1 MELVKQRDN
10 VFDNLKAILIIL
22 VVFGHIITFL
32 GLGGTFIRVDI
43 LIYSFHMPLFIFI
56 TGYFC
61 KNFEKIEEKNIKTF
75 ITFII
80 FNTIY
85 TVTFYE
91 VDIINIFAPIHA
103 YWYLLSMF
111 LWKDLTKYVIKFKY
125 PIILLILLSL
135 YVGTIAE
142 INRTFSI
149 SRTICFFPFF
159 VMGYFMNEEKVKKIR
174 NISRKVTMPILILT
188 LTLTYIFFTNNGY
201 FLELFQNAQSYH
213 TTGVSNRFG
222 LFIRLIQILISIV
235 VTFCMIN
242 IITEKKIFITDIG
255 KKTIMVYLLSPF
267 IQHALADIIIK
278 NFPNI
283 VENFCYSLAICI
295 VSTIIIVFICS
306 RNIIFNMYNKMIE
319 TIYKSVTKCLS

>member
-32 GLGGTFIRVDI
+32 GLDGIFIKVNI

-56 TGYFC
+56 TGYFY

-85 TVTFYE
+85 TIVFE
-91 VDIINIFAPIHA
+91 GLNKINPCIPQHA
-103 YWYLLSMF
+103 YWYLFSMF
-111 LWKDLTKYVIKFKY
+111 LWKDLIKYAIKFKY

-135 YVGTIAE
+135 YIGTITD
-142 INRTFSI
+142 INRFFSI

-159 VMGYFMNEEKVKKIR
+159 VMGYFMSEEKVKKIR
-174 NISRKVTMPILILT
+174 KFNHKVTILVLVLTLILT
-188 LTLTYIFFTNNGY
+188 YYFFTNNRY

-267 IQHALADIIIK
+267 IQHALANTIIK
-278 NFPNI
+278 NFPNV
-283 VENFCYSLAICI
+283 VENFCYSLTICI